1 VGGGTCLLVLTV
13 VGSVPPPGAGE
24 HGSGG
29 WYRSHWV
36 GPVGIS
42 PLASAARDMSTIDLY
57 FQFKFKTSR
66 LN

>member
-1 VGGGTCLLVLTV
+1 VGGGTCRLVTA

-36 GPVGIS
+36 GPVGM
-42 PLASAARDMSTIDLY
+42 LALAARDMSTIDLY